1 MNLLG
6 VVRKERK
13 KKMGEINFKQG
24 VDGRGIFSFSFLS
37 RRNFVLSFIMVSLN
51 YRTDETIL
59 SLVILQFQKD

>member
-1 MNLLG
+1 
-6 VVRKERK
+6 
-13 KKMGEINFKQG
+13 MGEINFKQG

-51 YRTDETIL
+51 YRTIL

>member
-6 VVRKERK
+6 VVRKERKK

-51 YRTDETIL
+51 YRTDE
-59 SLVILQFQKD
+59 QFYPS

>member
-6 VVRKERK
+6 VVRKERKKK

-51 YRTDETIL
+51 YRTDE
-59 SLVILQFQKD
+59 QFYPS

>member
-6 VVRKERK
+6 VVRKERKKK

-51 YRTDETIL
+51 YRTDE
-59 SLVILQFQKD
+59 QFYRS

>member
-1 MNLLG
+1 
-6 VVRKERK
+6 
-13 KKMGEINFKQG
+13 MGEINFKQG